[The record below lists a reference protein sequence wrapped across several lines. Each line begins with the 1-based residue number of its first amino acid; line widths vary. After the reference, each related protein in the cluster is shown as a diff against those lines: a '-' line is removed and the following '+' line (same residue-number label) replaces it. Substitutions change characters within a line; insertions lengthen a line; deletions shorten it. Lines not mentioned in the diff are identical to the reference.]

1 VKPILKPWGSV
12 DKLAG
17 LVKYAPKRLGVID
30 RRGREGREM
39 ALKHDF
45 TGVDRRYEAACK
57 GFRQEIPPDFN
68 FAFDVIDDRAAKA
81 DKTALICFDANGEN
95 RRDVSFGDLSHA
107 SARFGRALRQ
117 LGLGKGD
124 YAAVVAGRVPEWHE
138 VIFGCMKA
146 GVVSMPGTNLLTT
159 KDLAYRINSADAK
172 AVIVSPQHCEKI
184 DAIRADCPT
193 LTTCIVI
200 GEAGPGWH
208 SYADLC
214 AAETDGATRADF
226 DQTTADDEMMCYFT
240 SGTTS
245 NPKMVPRNY
254 GYALAHAA
262 TGLFWMNLTDQDIK
276 WTITDTGWAK
286 AAWSLLFPPLLM
298 GSTVVMHDSPG
309 GFDPDLHLKMIPKIG
324 VTRFCAPPTVYR
336 TFAQID
342 LTGHDLSSLTRCTSG
357 GEPLNPEVI
366 RYWKQHTGTTI
377 ADGYGQ
383 TETIN
388 IVGNYPD
395 VEIRPGSMGKPTPG
409 YDVDVVDDDGNR
421 CEVGEVGHIAM
432 NTQGDWPP
440 GLFHG
445 YRTEDGLDTRSFRH
459 GWYYTGDTAKR
470 DADGYLWFVG
480 RSDDIISSAGYR
492 ISPFEVESAL
502 IEHPAVTESAVIG
515 KPDEARGEIV
525 KAYIIL
531 APGYDASEA
540 LAAEIQDFCKQQTA
554 PYKYPREVEFTAT
567 LPKTISG
574 KIRRVELRAKG

>member
-1 VKPILKPWGSV
+1 MGLK
-12 DKLAG
+12 
-17 LVKYAPKRLGVID
+17 Y
-30 RRGREGREM
+30 
-39 ALKHDF
+39 DF
-45 TGVDRRYEAACK
+45 SGVDRSYEAAK
-57 GFRQEIPPDFN
+57 ADYRQDIPADFN
-68 FAFDVIDDRAAKA
+68 FAFDVIDDRAAVA
-81 DKTALICFDANGEN
+81 NKTALICIDADGSNC
-95 RRDVSFGDLSHA
+95 RDVSYGDLSKA
-107 SARFGRALRQ
+107 SNQFGKALIR
-117 LGLGKGD
+117 LGLAKGD
-124 YAAVVAGRVPEWHE
+124 HAAVVAGRISEWHE
-138 VIFGCMKA
+138 VLFGCMKA
-146 GVVSMPGTNLLTT
+146 GVVSMPGTNLLTA
-159 KDLAYRINSADAK
+159 KDLAYRINRAGAK

-184 DAIRADCPT
+184 DTIRSDCPT

-200 GEAGPGWH
+200 GAAREGWH

-214 AAETDGATRADF
+214 AAETDEAQRADF
-226 DQTTADDEMMCYFT
+226 PDTGAEDGMMCYFT

-276 WTITDTGWAK
+276 WTVTDTGWAK

-298 GSTVVMHDSPG
+298 GATVVMHDTPG
-309 GFDPDLHLKMIPKIG
+309 GFDADVHLKMIPELG

-336 TFAQID
+336 LFAQID
-342 LTGHDLSSLTRCTSG
+342 LSAHDLSGLKGCISG

-366 RYWKQHTGTTI
+366 RYWRKHTGTTI

-409 YDVDVVDDDGNR
+409 YDIDVVDDDGNR
-421 CEVGEVGHIAM
+421 CQVGEVGHIAL
-432 NTQGDWPP
+432 NIQGDWPP

-445 YRTEDGLDTRSFRH
+445 YQTEDGLDTKPFRH
-459 GWYYTGDTAKR
+459 GWYYTGDTASR
-470 DADGYLWFVG
+470 DEDGYLWFVG

-502 IEHPAVTESAVIG
+502 IEHPAVAESAVVA

-525 KAYIIL
+525 KAFIIL
-531 APGYDASEA
+531 APGHEASDA
-540 LAAEIQDFCKQQTA
+540 LAADIQDFCKQQTA
-554 PYKYPREVEFTAT
+554 PYKYPREIEFSAE

-574 KIRRVELRAKG
+574 KIRRVELRARK

>member
-1 VKPILKPWGSV
+1 
-12 DKLAG
+12 
-17 LVKYAPKRLGVID
+17 
-30 RRGREGREM
+30 M

-45 TGVDRRYEAACK
+45 SGVDRTYETAK
-57 GFRQEIPPDFN
+57 STFRQEIPDNFN
-68 FAFDVIDDRAAKA
+68 FAFDVIDDRAVNA
-81 DKTALICFDANGEN
+81 DKTALICFDAKGDG
-95 RRDVSFGDLSHA
+95 RRDVLFSELALA
-107 SARFGRALRQ
+107 STKFAMALKR

-124 YAAVVAGRVPEWHE
+124 YAAVVAGRVPEWHK

-146 GVVSMPGTNLLTT
+146 GVISMPGTNLLTA
-159 KDLAYRINSADAK
+159 KDIAYRINRAGAK

-184 DAIRADCPT
+184 DAIRPDCPR

-200 GEAGPGWH
+200 GEAGGGWH
-208 SYADLC
+208 SYHDLC
-214 AAETDGATRADF
+214 GAETGDATRADF
-226 DQTTADDEMMCYFT
+226 DQTRAADEMMCYFT

-254 GYALAHAA
+254 AYALAHAA
-262 TGLFWMNLTDQDIK
+262 TGLFWMDLTDRDIK

-309 GFDPDLHLKMIPKIG
+309 GFDADVHLKMIPRIG

-336 TFAQID
+336 AFAQID
-342 LTGHDLSSLTRCTSG
+342 LSGHDLSSLTRCTSG

-366 RYWKQHTGTTI
+366 RYWRKHTGTTI

-388 IVGNYPD
+388 IVGNYPS

-409 YDVDVVDDDGNR
+409 LDVDVVDDQGNR
-421 CEVGEVGHIAM
+421 CETGVVGNIAV
-432 NTQGDWPP
+432 NTAGDWPP

-445 YRTEDGLDTRSFRH
+445 YRTESGLDKSSFRH

-470 DADGYLWFVG
+470 DEDGYLWFIG

-502 IEHPAVTESAVIG
+502 IEHPAVAESAVVG

-525 KAYIIL
+525 KAFIIL
-531 APGYDASEA
+531 APGYDASDD
-540 LAAEIQDFCKQQTA
+540 LAREIQEFCKQQTA

>member
-1 VKPILKPWGSV
+1 MRMPLKHNFSG
-12 DKLAG
+12 
-17 LVKYAPKRLGVID
+17 ID
-30 RRGREGREM
+30 R
-39 ALKHDF
+39 
-45 TGVDRRYEAACK
+45 TYETARSEFNQA
-57 GFRQEIPPDFN
+57 IPGDFN
-68 FAFDVIDDRAAKA
+68 FAFDVIDDRALNA
-81 DKTALICFDANGEN
+81 DKAALICFDADRGN
-95 RRDVSFGDLSHA
+95 RRDVSFSDLADA
-107 SARFGRALRQ
+107 STRFAQALKR

-124 YAAVVAGRVPEWHE
+124 HAAVVAGRVAEWHE

-146 GVVSMPGTNLLTT
+146 GVVSMPGTNLLTA
-159 KDLAYRINSADAK
+159 KDLTYRINRAGAK

-200 GEAGPGWH
+200 GEPDGDWH

-214 AAETDGATRADF
+214 GGETGDATRADF
-226 DQTTADDEMMCYFT
+226 DQTTATDEMMCYFT

-254 GYALAHAA
+254 GYALAHSA
-262 TGLFWMNLTDQDIK
+262 TALFWMNLTDQDIK

-309 GFDPDLHLKMIPKIG
+309 GFDADFHLKMIPEIG

-336 TFAQID
+336 IFAQVD
-342 LTGHDLSSLTRCTSG
+342 LAPYDLSSLTRCTSG

-366 RYWKQHTGTTI
+366 RYWREHTGTTI

-395 VEIRPGSMGKPTPG
+395 VEIRPGSMGKPVPG
-409 YDVDVVDDDGNR
+409 FDIDVVDDDGNR
-421 CEVGEVGHIAM
+421 CKVGEVGHIAI
-432 NTQGDWPP
+432 NTTGDWPP
-440 GLFHG
+440 GLFRG
-445 YRTEDGLDTRSFRH
+445 YRTDDGLDTKSFRH
-459 GWYYTGDTAKR
+459 GWYYTGDTASR
-470 DADGYLWFVG
+470 DEDGYLWFVG

-502 IEHPAVTESAVIG
+502 IEHPAVAESAVIG

-525 KAYIIL
+525 KAFIIL
-531 APGYDASEA
+531 APGFEASGE
-540 LAAEIQDFCKQQTA
+540 LAAEIQEFCKQQTA
-554 PYKYPREVEFTAT
+554 PYKYPREVEFTET

-574 KIRRVELRAKG
+574 KIRRVELRAKA

>member
-1 VKPILKPWGSV
+1 
-12 DKLAG
+12 
-17 LVKYAPKRLGVID
+17 
-30 RRGREGREM
+30 M

-45 TGVDRRYEAACK
+45 SNVDRSYEAARLS
-57 GFRQEIPPDFN
+57 FRQTIPDDFN

-81 DKTALICFDANGEN
+81 DKTALICFDAEGGN
-95 RRDVSFGDLSHA
+95 RRDVSYSDLARA
-107 SARFGRALRQ
+107 SAKFGQALKR
-117 LGLGKGD
+117 LGLGRGD
-124 YAAVVAGRVPEWHE
+124 HAAVIAGRVAEWHE

-146 GVVSMPGTNLLTT
+146 GVVSMPGTNLLTA
-159 KDLAYRINSADAK
+159 KDIAYRVNRAGAK
-172 AVIVSPQHCEKI
+172 AVIVSPQHCDKT
-184 DAIRADCPT
+184 DAIRDECPT

-200 GEAGPGWH
+200 GEAGEGWR
-208 SYADLC
+208 SYHDLC
-214 AAETDGATRADF
+214 AAESGAATRADF
-226 DQTTADDEMMCYFT
+226 DATAAGDEMMCYFT

-245 NPKMVPRNY
+245 NPKMVPRDY
-254 GYALAHAA
+254 SYALAHAA

-298 GSTVVMHDSPG
+298 GATVVMHDSPG
-309 GFDPDLHLKMIPKIG
+309 GFDADFHLKMIPKLG

-336 TFAQID
+336 LFAQID
-342 LTGHDLSSLTRCTSG
+342 LSQYDLSSLTRCTSG

-366 RYWKQHTGTTI
+366 RYWRAHTGTTI

-388 IVGNYPD
+388 IVGNYQD
-395 VEIRPGSMGKPTPG
+395 VEIRPGSMGKAVPG
-409 YDVDVVDDDGNR
+409 FDIDVVDDDGNR
-421 CEVGEVGHIAM
+421 CETGAVGHIAM

-445 YRTEDGLDTRSFRH
+445 YQTEDGLDTKPFRH
-459 GWYYTGDTAKR
+459 GWYYTGDTAMR

-502 IEHPAVTESAVIG
+502 IEHPAVAESAVIG
-515 KPDEARGEIV
+515 KKDEARGEIV

-531 APGYDASEA
+531 APEFEASED

-554 PYKYPREVEFTAT
+554 PYKYPREVEFTEA